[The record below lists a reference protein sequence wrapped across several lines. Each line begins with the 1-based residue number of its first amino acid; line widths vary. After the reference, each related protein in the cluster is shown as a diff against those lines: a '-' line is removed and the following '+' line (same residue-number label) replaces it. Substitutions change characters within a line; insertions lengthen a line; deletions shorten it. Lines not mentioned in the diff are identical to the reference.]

1 MTSYQLFITT
11 TLLLYTLLLIGGLA
25 TTREQKLDK
34 GDVFL
39 IVLILINLVW
49 GSIVLAKSF

>member
-1 MTSYQLFITT
+1 MTYYQLFITA

-25 TTREQKLDK
+25 TTRERKLDK
-34 GDVFL
+34 EDIFL

-49 GSIVLAKSF
+49 GVVTLVQTF

>member
-1 MTSYQLFITT
+1 MTSYQLFITA
-11 TLLLYTLLLIGGLA
+11 TLLLYTFLLIGGLA
-25 TTREQKLDK
+25 TTRERKLDK
-34 GDVFL
+34 GDIFI